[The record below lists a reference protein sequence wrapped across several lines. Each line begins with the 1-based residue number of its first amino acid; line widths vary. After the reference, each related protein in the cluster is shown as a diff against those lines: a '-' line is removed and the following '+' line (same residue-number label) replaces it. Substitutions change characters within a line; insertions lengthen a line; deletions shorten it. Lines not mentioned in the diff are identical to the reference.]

1 MALVK
6 VKLDLTGLSVE
17 RVFMHYVYAPV
28 LLFLMMWCASLA
40 KRQRRLDSISLYDP
54 LTGLLSGR
62 VFQCERWPAAIRGCG
77 ALALLYIDLDELR
90 KKNNEQGH
98 AAGDQYITSA
108 ARHLQRRRG
117 IDQVFRLNG
126 AGDEFAVLLL
136 GPDALNAQP
145 FANALL
151 RDLGAAGISASI
163 GGVVT
168 VSVSHSR
175 RASVLPRAEAAMR
188 TAKLQRGRVIFETLA
203 ADA

>member
-1 MALVK
+1 MLLGFLNA
-6 VKLDLTGLSVE
+6 S
-17 RVFMHYVYAPV
+17 V
-28 LLFLMMWCASLA
+28 LLLLFVWCASLG
-40 KRQRRLDSISLYDP
+40 KRQRRLDAISLYDP
-54 LTGLLSGR
+54 MTGLLSGR
-62 VFQCERWPAAIRGCG
+62 VFTCERWPAAIRGVG
-77 ALALLYIDLDELR
+77 PVAVLYIDLDELR
-90 KKNNEQGH
+90 QRNNQDGH
-98 AAGDQYITSA
+98 AAGDAYIIHA

-168 VSVSHSR
+168 ISVSHSR

-188 TAKLQRGRVIFETLA
+188 TAKLERGRVIFETLA

>member
-1 MALVK
+1 MR
-6 VKLDLTGLSVE
+6 TS
-17 RVFMHYVYAPV
+17 
-28 LLFLMMWCASLA
+28 S
-40 KRQRRLDSISLYDP
+40 
-54 LTGLLSGR
+54 
-62 VFQCERWPAAIRGCG
+62 
-77 ALALLYIDLDELR
+77 
-90 KKNNEQGH
+90 
-98 AAGDQYITSA
+98 SA

-168 VSVSHSR
+168 VSASHSR

>member
-1 MALVK
+1 MLLGFLNA
-6 VKLDLTGLSVE
+6 S
-17 RVFMHYVYAPV
+17 V
-28 LLFLMMWCASLA
+28 LLLLFVWCASLG
-40 KRQRRLDSISLYDP
+40 KRQRRLDAISLYDP
-54 LTGLLSGR
+54 MTGLLSGR
-62 VFQCERWPAAIRGCG
+62 VFTCERWPAAIRG
-77 ALALLYIDLDELR
+77 AAPVAVLYIDLDELK
-90 KKNNEQGH
+90 KKNNQDGH
-98 AAGDQYITSA
+98 DAGDAYIINA

-188 TAKLQRGRVIFETLA
+188 TAKLERGRVIFETLA